1 MSAVEAAD
9 GARPDHD
16 DPSAPRQE
24 PTPRRQRKRRRGRAP
39 GDPGN
44 IGWLYVL
51 PGLLFYVLF
60 TLAPLLHTV
69 YYSLFSWDGLTA
81 KTWVGLANYSEAI
94 RDHILLIA
102 FAHSAILIVF
112 YAVVPVMV
120 GLLLTAALT
129 RTAIRGFR
137 FFRTTLFLP
146 QLIAGVV
153 IAQAWTWVYDAQ
165 GPFNRFLE
173 LVGLGSFVR
182 PWLGDF
188 TWALPSIGVIGT
200 WVTFGLCMVLFV
212 AGVQKIPLELYDAA
226 RVDGAGAVREFFA
239 VTLPGLRNEVLVAFV
254 LTTINA
260 LRNFDVIYNT
270 TAGGPGNTTI
280 VPSMYMY
287 QNAFL
292 FNRVG
297 YAAAIATLLA
307 IAIFILAGIMLRIG
321 DRAED

>member
-1 MSAVEAAD
+1 VGVVEAAKET
-9 GARPDHD
+9 RPDPA
-16 DPSAPRQE
+16 DPGVSS
-24 PTPRRQRKRRRGRAP
+24 RRRRRLRRGKAP

-51 PGLLFYVLF
+51 PGLLFYLLF

-69 YYSLFSWDGLTA
+69 YYSLFDWDGLTP
-81 KTWVGLANYSEAI
+81 KTWVGLANYGEAL
-94 RDHILLIA
+94 RDHVLLRA
-102 FAHSAILIVF
+102 FVHSAVLIGF
-112 YAVVPVMV
+112 YAVIPVII

-153 IAQAWTWVYDAQ
+153 IAQAWVWVYDAS
-165 GPFNRFLE
+165 GPLNRGLE
-173 LVGLGSFVR
+173 LFGLGSLVR

-212 AGVQKIPLELYDAA
+212 AGVQKIPQELYDAA
-226 RVDGAGAVREFFA
+226 RVDGAGAFREFFA
-239 VTLPGLRNEVLVAFV
+239 VTLPGLRNEILVALV

-260 LRNFDVIYNT
+260 LRSFDVIYNT

-297 YAAAIATLLA
+297 YAAAIATILA
-307 IAIFILAGIMLRIG
+307 IVIFVLAAIVLRVG
-321 DRAED
+321 DRSEER